1 MLHAYPLIL
10 ICLFLSLGSPVEAE
24 EVHPA
29 SQQIRAPSVSSP
41 QDLESIFAMA
51 DQGDAGSQNY
61 LGFLYATGQNVTK
74 NEKTAF
80 GWFQMAANQGHSEAL
95 GNLAMMYEKGLGVEK
110 NMRTAFDLHRQAA
123 MAGYPF
129 SMKRLASLYETGF
142 MGEEGDPIKAEMWK
156 TRYKESLKKSAP
168 ATGDATPQQAPRKT
182 NVGAPVEKPVTLKPA
197 ASATKTPPQ
206 PATTPILGDA
216 QTKPVLSS
224 SSSKAN
230 AAATPYFIQIGGK
243 ATAQETMEVTQKI
256 IENSLLPQ
264 SKKIELDNP
273 DGKNYR
279 INIGPFVDA
288 RQAAPYKARIMAL
301 LNAAP
306 THLTGTPSPALPAT
320 TLPAKKPYNTP
331 ASTLPPTAISPLAA
345 LRSAEKPIAE
355 AQIDKSAAKLSV
367 TVTMATAPTISA
379 AVPVSTPGKSASP
392 ASTTQAAVVNNG
404 KNHYIEIGG
413 QTTTQETSEL
423 MQKIVEKG
431 LLPKNMRVELINTD
445 ADNYHIRIGPFA
457 NASDAATEIA
467 KINASIITVAPVIGE
482 ATTKPIEP
490 IPPAPKIARGQY
502 YFIQI
507 NEKSSFED
515 SMALVKLLLTKELV
529 RETRRVKIEHLD
541 KESFRVSIGP
551 FANPKEAHQQLL
563 EINQKTLQALLVK
576 LVAVSGDGVYRPFI
590 QVNTQ
595 GTLDNAAT
603 LTKTLIEKGFLPSN
617 MFAEIVNF
625 GAGNFRVRF
634 GPFNDVKEADQNIQ
648 NLNKQLK
655 ASTILVNLEPLLPVN
670 EK

>member
-1 MLHAYPLIL
+1 MQRAYVLIL
-10 ICLFLSLGSPVEAE
+10 TCLFLSLGSQVQAE
-24 EVHPA
+24 DVQA
-29 SQQIRAPSVSSP
+29 QQARAPSAPSP

-51 DQGDAGSQNY
+51 DRGDAGSQNY
-61 LGFLYATGQNVTK
+61 LGFLYATGQSVTK
-74 NEKTAF
+74 NEKAAF
-80 GWFQMAANQGHSEAL
+80 DWFQKAANQGHSEAL

-110 NMRTAFDLHRQAA
+110 NMRTAFDLHRRAA

-142 MGEEGDPIKAEMWK
+142 MGEESDPIKAEMWK
-156 TRYKESLKKSAP
+156 TRYKATLKTSVP
-168 ATGDATPQQAPRKT
+168 AAAGAIPLQTPRKT
-182 NVGAPVEKPVTLKPA
+182 NAAPPTEVPATLKLA
-197 ASATKTPPQ
+197 ASSINTPHKASTPP
-206 PATTPILGDA
+206 TPGDA
-216 QTKPVLSS
+216 QIKPVAPSLSR
-224 SSSKAN
+224 KASTV
-230 AAATPYFIQIGGK
+230 AIPYFIQIGGK
-243 ATAQETMEVTQKI
+243 ATAQETMEVTQI
-256 IENSLLPQ
+256 IVENNLLPQ
-264 SKKIELDNP
+264 GKKIELDNP
-273 DGKNYR
+273 EGKNYR

-288 RQAAPYKARIMAL
+288 HQAAPYKTRIMAQ
-301 LNAAP
+301 LNATP
-306 THLTGTPSPALPAT
+306 THLTGIPSQALPTT
-320 TLPAKKPYNTP
+320 TLPAKKSNSTP
-331 ASTLPPTAISPLAA
+331 ASILPSTANPPPLTV
-345 LRSAEKPIAE
+345 LRSEEKSIAE
-355 AQIDKSAAKLSV
+355 VQVDKSAAKRPV
-367 TVTMATAPTISA
+367 TVITETASTISTA
-379 AVPVSTPGKSASP
+379 ALVSTPNKSTSP
-392 ASTTQAAVVNNG
+392 TPTIQAVVSDKG

-413 QTTTQETSEL
+413 QTTVQETTEL
-423 MQKIVEKG
+423 MQKIVGKG

-445 ADNYHIRIGPFA
+445 ANNYHVRIGPFA

-467 KINASIITVAPVIGE
+467 KINASIITVAPVVSE

-515 SMALVKLLLTKELV
+515 SIALVKLLLTNELV

-551 FANPKEAHQQLL
+551 FANPKEARQQLL
-563 EINQKTLQALLVK
+563 EINQKTHQALLVK
-576 LVAVSGDGVYRPFI
+576 LVTVSGDGVYRPFI

-603 LTKTLIEKGFLPSN
+603 LTKTLIEKGFLPPR

-634 GPFNDVKEADQNIQ
+634 GPFNEVKEADQNIQ